1 QAMAIPDNRSGSELV
16 VRFGLTKDLYRHLGD
31 HERHFGA
38 LPGTELRVAKFMLTD
53 EDELRKAEA
62 VVGGWFDVAAEPLEA
77 TGPQT
82 LRGGGKRSVKYDEV
96 VLLPAKSLPK
106 ALAFYDQQQA
116 HFAQD
121 GRLLGELNAALTS
134 QAEGH
139 AREVQNF
146 EDYKLLAEKILN
158 KE

>member
-1 QAMAIPDNRSGSELV
+1 MAIPDNRSGSELV
-16 VRFGLTKDLYRHLGD
+16 VKFGLTKDLYRRLGD

-62 VVGGWFDVAAEPLEA
+62 VM
-77 TGPQT
+77 TCS
-82 LRGGGKRSVKYDEV
+82 RYNEV
-96 VLLPAKSLPK
+96 MLLPAKSLPK
-106 ALAFYDQQQA
+106 ALAFYAQQQE

-121 GRLLGELNAALTS
+121 GRLLRELNAALKS

-139 AREVQNF
+139 PREVKNF
-146 EDYKLLAEKILN
+146 EDYKRLTDKILN